1 MLGTRILTDSQK
13 PCPCTSEITRCK
25 NVRHKYM
32 ELEDS
37 LPDIKC
43 VMPVIRQE
51 ERVVD
56 PRPSLKMKTIILV
69 KKDRHT

>member
-1 MLGTRILTDSQK
+1 
-13 PCPCTSEITRCK
+13 
-25 NVRHKYM
+25 M